1 MPVPPETRLRAALD
15 ALSTPVVLW
24 WRDDDAGRDHP
35 RLSTLLNLSAAR
47 GIPVCL
53 AVVPD
58 WLTEPCAGRIQ
69 RAGLAT
75 VVQHGVAH
83 ANRTVPPKKKIELT
97 GTADHAELGAMLR
110 QRRDLLADAFGNRFV
125 PALVPPWNRIA
136 PELVPTLPSLGF
148 TGLSVY
154 GLRRTAMPVPGLR
167 VVNTHVDLIAWRNDA
182 RPLAPTEVMA
192 RLAQVIEAGTDE
204 PIGILSHHLVMDAT
218 AFATLDHLLA
228 GVLDHPHIRWA
239 QAGALFEEG

>member
-1 MPVPPETRLRAALD
+1 MPPETRLRAALD

-35 RLSTLLNLSAAR
+35 RLSALLNLSAAR

-58 WLTEPCAGRIQ
+58 WLTDACAERIHGT
-69 RAGLAT
+69 GLAT
-75 VVQHGVAH
+75 VVQHGLAH
-83 ANRTVPPKKKIELT
+83 TNRAVPPRKKIELLE
-97 GTADHAELGAMLR
+97 TADLAELGEMLR
-110 QRRDLLADAFGNRFV
+110 QRRELLAAAFGTRFV
-125 PALVPPWNRIA
+125 PILVPPWNRIA

-148 TGLSVY
+148 KGLSVY
-154 GLRRTAMPVPGLR
+154 GPRRTAMPVPGLR
-167 VVNTHVDLIAWRNDA
+167 LVNTHVDLIGWRNDA

-239 QAGALFEEG
+239 QADALFKEG